1 LGVGYNQNVECPHGL
16 PQVDQNEQQAHDDG
30 GDGQKFTQNGD
41 LAIGLVVMQIVGQH
55 HHHASGGHTD
65 QVGEVGDVKPP
76 GDVPAHA
83 GDTETEL
90 ELHQVEP
97 EAGTDHTQ
105 QDDQP
110 SPVPFISFY
119 G

>member
-1 LGVGYNQNVECPHGL
+1 V
-16 PQVDQNEQQAHDDG
+16 
-30 GDGQKFTQNGD
+30 
-41 LAIGLVVMQIVGQH
+41 QIVGQH
-55 HHHASGGHTD
+55 HHHAPGGHTD
-65 QVGEVGDVKPP
+65 QVGELGDVKAP

-90 ELHQVEP
+90 ELHQIEP

-105 QDDQP
+105 QDDHP
-110 SPVPFISFY
+110 SPVVPFISFY